1 MGYRNLGMGIMV
13 YRILCLMMYMIV
25 TEDGIKRFRAVIVL
39 LGLRM
44 LLGGAVLASRS
55 SCMERLLCRKDVNN
69 LNTSCNTQRLI
80 DAKIMYK
87 LYSF

>member
-1 MGYRNLGMGIMV
+1 MGYRNHGMGIMV
-13 YRILCLMMYMIV
+13 YRILCLMMCMIV
-25 TEDGIKRFRAVIVL
+25 TVNGIKRFRAVIVL

-55 SCMERLLCRKDVNN
+55 SCMERLLYHKDVNN
-69 LNTSCNTQRLI
+69 LNISCNTQILI